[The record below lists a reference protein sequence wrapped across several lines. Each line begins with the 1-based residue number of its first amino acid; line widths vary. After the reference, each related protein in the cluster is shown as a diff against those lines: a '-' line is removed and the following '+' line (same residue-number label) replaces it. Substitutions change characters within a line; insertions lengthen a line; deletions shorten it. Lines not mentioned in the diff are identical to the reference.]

1 MHLDQCDWHVL
12 RYVIF
17 LIETALSLGLALSL
31 VCETK
36 GIVIWL
42 FGKYIVILHLSNGQ
56 LYNSASEQL
65 VFQLKGKRSELPLQE
80 HPMLIINSL
89 QGEHRLFR
97 LVRSQRRATVA
108 QIDEKHNAG
117 HDRCIAVCSVSDCHQ
132 KCLQ

>member
-56 LYNSASEQL
+56 LYKAASEQL
-65 VFQLKGKRSELPLQE
+65 VLQLKGKRSELLLQE
-80 HPMLIINSL
+80 H
-89 QGEHRLFR
+89 
-97 LVRSQRRATVA
+97 AA
-108 QIDEKHNAG
+108 NA
-117 HDRCIAVCSVSDCHQ
+117 HY
-132 KCLQ
+132 